1 MLGEEQLVIF
11 KFSNPFFATLR
22 NVKRN
27 ATLWKKGIEVATF
40 LPIAAGQF
48 CLPPF
53 G

>member
-11 KFSNPFFATLR
+11 KFSIASATLR
-22 NVKRN
+22 NINRN
-27 ATLWKKGIEVATF
+27 ATLWKNGIEVATF
-40 LPIAAGQF
+40 LPIASGQF